1 MPEEVKATPE
11 PVAVTSE
18 SKAESNQYEAQLKE
32 LGEQNKN
39 LKAAQSGSDRMV
51 SELKKELDE
60 LRKSS
65 MSDKERIE
73 YEKKLAEQD
82 RLSFEREKAELA
94 KERLK
99 FKFIADAGIDS
110 KIADFISA
118 DTEEGLKEQIAKLN
132 EIIDAKVKPLM
143 EENAKLKAELGR
155 PGGGTGASITDWKS
169 ATVGQRN
176 SEYIRIKKEKGEP
189 AAQAWLKTIQ

>member
-1 MPEEVKATPE
+1 MAEETKVTEEIKSTPE
-11 PVAVTSE
+11 PVEVKT
-18 SKAESNQYEAQLKE
+18 QYEQQLKE
-32 LGEQNKN
+32 LSEQNKN

-110 KIADFISA
+110 KVADFISA
-118 DTEEGLKEQIAKLN
+118 DSEEGLKEQVAKLN
-132 EIIDAKVKPLM
+132 AIIDAKVKPLQ
-143 EENAKLKAELGR
+143 EEIAKLKAELGR
-155 PGGGTGASITDWKS
+155 PGGGTSGTVTDWKK
-169 ATVGQRN
+169 ATVAQIN
-176 SEYIRIKKEKGEP
+176 SEYIRIKKEQGEQ
-189 AAQAWLKTIQ
+189 AAKAWLATVQ

>member
-1 MPEEVKATPE
+1 MAEETKVTEETKPTPE
-11 PVAVTSE
+11 PADVKV
-18 SKAESNQYEAQLKE
+18 QYETQLKE
-32 LGEQNKN
+32 LSEQNKN

-118 DTEEGLKEQIAKLN
+118 ETEEGLKEQVAKLN
-132 EIIDAKVKPLM
+132 AIIDAKVKPLQ
-143 EENAKLKAELGR
+143 EEIAKLKAELGR
-155 PGGGTGASITDWKS
+155 PGGGTGTSSIDWKT
-169 ATVGQRN
+169 ATVAQKN
-176 SEYIRIKKEKGEP
+176 SEYIRIKKEQGEP
-189 AAQAWLKTIQ
+189 AAQAWLKTL

>member
-1 MPEEVKATPE
+1 MSEEVKATSE
-11 PVAVTSE
+11 PAAVTSE
-18 SKAESNQYEAQLKE
+18 SKTESNQYEIQLKE

-132 EIIDAKVKPLM
+132 EIIDAKIKPLM

>member
-1 MPEEVKATPE
+1 MAEETKVTEEIKSTPE
-11 PVAVTSE
+11 PVEVKT
-18 SKAESNQYEAQLKE
+18 QYEIQLKE
-32 LGEQNKN
+32 LSEQNKN

-118 DTEEGLKEQIAKLN
+118 ETEEGLKEQVAKLN
-132 EIIDAKVKPLM
+132 AIIDAKVKPLQ
-143 EENAKLKAELGR
+143 EEIAKLKAELGR
-155 PGGGTGASITDWKS
+155 PGGGTGTSSIDWKK
-169 ATVGQRN
+169 ATVAQIN
-176 SEYIRIKKEKGEP
+176 SEYIRIKKEQGEQ
-189 AAQAWLKTIQ
+189 AAKAWLATVQ